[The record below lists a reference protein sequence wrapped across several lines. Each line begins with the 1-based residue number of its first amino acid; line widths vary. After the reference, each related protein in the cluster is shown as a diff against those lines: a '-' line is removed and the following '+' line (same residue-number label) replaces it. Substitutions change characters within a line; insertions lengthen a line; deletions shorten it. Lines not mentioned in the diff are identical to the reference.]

1 MFDAQRLKIKTVI
14 VNSSGHM
21 HVTRAYF
28 YIFFLAQPAKEES
41 SQVLLQREITDCDFH
56 VLQSYDVPY
65 YPVLRVSLFLCK
77 IVCVRLVIKMLD
89 T

>member
-28 YIFFLAQPAKEES
+28 YIFSPQPAKEES
-41 SQVLLQREITDCDFH
+41 SQVLFQREITDCDLH
-56 VLQSYDVPY
+56 VFTILWSHPSTLSWEFPSFYV
-65 YPVLRVSLFLCK
+65 K
-77 IVCVRLVIKMLD
+77 
-89 T
+89 